1 MVKISPG
8 QVNGV
13 LNSYRKQVRS
23 DDKVKGNQDLKSSL
37 NQADRTQLSE
47 EARFHQVAMKALK
60 NMPDVREDRVA
71 ELKKVIDSGSYQV
84 SGKEIAE
91 KMLERSVIDRLV

>member
-1 MVKISPG
+1 MKISPG

-13 LNSYRKQVRS
+13 LNSYRQQIRS
-23 DDKVKGNQDLKSSL
+23 DDKAKGSQDFKASL
-37 NQADRTQLSE
+37 NQSDRTQLSE
-47 EARFHQVAMKALK
+47 EARLHQVAMKALK

-71 ELKKVIDSGSYQV
+71 ELKKAIESGSYQV

-91 KMLERSVIDRLV
+91 KMLERSAIDRLM